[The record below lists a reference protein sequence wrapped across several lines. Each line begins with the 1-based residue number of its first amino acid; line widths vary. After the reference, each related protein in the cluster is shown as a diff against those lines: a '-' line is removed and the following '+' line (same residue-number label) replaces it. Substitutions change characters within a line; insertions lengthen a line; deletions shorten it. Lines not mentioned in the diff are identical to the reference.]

1 MKKLLLCILLPSCG
15 VLLPACSVYPTVI
28 TPNGGRLTLGG
39 SVFTKSTGHVANITG
54 EGYTLNYSSETVDET
69 IVPKSAITGY
79 TTIAGIK
86 GLSEAFKGKEQT
98 TRALDRGVT
107 TRAANKS
114 AAELEKARIAA
125 AEAAAARE
133 AEAAAAAA
141 TPIPSNP

>member
-1 MKKLLLCILLPSCG
+1 MKKLILFILIPSCG
-15 VLLPACSVYPTVI
+15 ILLPACNIYPTVI
-28 TPNGGRLTLGG
+28 TPSGGKLTLGG
-39 SVFTKSTGHVANITG
+39 SIFTKSAGHRASISG
-54 EGYTLNYSSETVDET
+54 EGYTVKYFSDMVDET
-69 IVPKSAITGY
+69 IVPKAAITGY

-98 TRALDRGVT
+98 TRALDKGVT

-133 AEAAAAAA
+133 AAA
-141 TPIPSNP
+141 TPIPTQP